1 MPVRRIPGAAGS
13 AAGRREAPRG
23 RIRPP
28 APLRAAPEARLSS
41 RTSRAWPGH
50 GAPSPSRQG
59 SEAEGSCGAVL
70 TTGRELQTLPS
81 SDRRLRPETRLTRA
95 RRCCTAA
102 CVWGVR
108 SEANARPSAGRRA
121 SANERPGAH
130 GACARGAMRDARH
143 RILQPTD
150 QRCAGRGRQVRM
162 GRAVGPGAR
171 CGRQCSRG
179 RPRGVAGCAWGVRSG
194 RTPVTRQ
201 RIPESTDHECVG
213 WSTAG
218 CGWAR
223 SLRGGRPLRGGCPA
237 PRPERRVPVVERAGA
252 HGACAQ
258 GQMPVVWQWILRS
271 TKARRRC
278 QAARCAWGVRS
289 APVPG
294 AGGSAHEAVH
304 EGLPGAHGACAQ
316 AGCPLRGNE
325 FPGRPHGACAQAGYA
340 AVVPARPRQGAHAAC
355 ARRRLFVAWRL
366 SRASTEEACA
376 GGGARRCAWGVRS
389 GRIPVTRQRI
399 PRSTEGRASGEE
411 RPGDHGA
418 SGRVGTPGAGGA
430 HEGVS
435 GSCRV
440 IMGRALRAARPSRGN
455 GFSHRS
461 EGGRGRARQRGRP
474 GGAGGRHGVRGD
486 HGACAQG
493 RIPVRGNGSLE
504 STCAVRQRRTAG
516 DHGVCGRSENVRD
529 RQMRPR
535 RQTEGSR

>member
-171 CGRQCSRG
+171 CPVPGARCGRQCSRG

-325 FPGRPHGACAQAGYA
+325 FPGRPINARCRGAAGCA
-340 AVVPARPRQGAHAAC
+340 C
-355 ARRRLFVAWRL
+355 
-366 SRASTEEACA
+366 
-376 GGGARRCAWGVRS
+376 GVRS
-389 GRIPVTRQRI
+389 EASVRCVAAVPGLDRRGVCRW
-399 PRSTEGRASGEE
+399 RSAQ
-411 RPGDHGA
+411 
-418 SGRVGTPGAGGA
+418 
-430 HEGVS
+430 
-435 GSCRV
+435 V
-440 IMGRALRAARPSRGN
+440 IMGRALRPDTRYAATDPPIYRGPSVRRRAAR
-455 GFSHRS
+455 
-461 EGGRGRARQRGRP
+461 
-474 GGAGGRHGVRGD
+474 
-486 HGACAQG
+486 
-493 RIPVRGNGSLE
+493 
-504 STCAVRQRRTAG
+504 
-516 DHGVCGRSENVRD
+516 
-529 RQMRPR
+529 
-535 RQTEGSR
+535 